1 MHVLSKM
8 FDLGMAWGM
17 IPRKRN
23 PCRSIRLYREHRR
36 ERALTAE
43 EWQRLGRVLD
53 EAEADGSVFPPA
65 IAAIRLLLLTGC
77 RKNEILNLRWD
88 FIDERFPEMRTYY

>member
-1 MHVLSKM
+1 MRVLSKM

-23 PCRSIRLYREHRR
+23 PCRSIRLYREYRR

-43 EWQRLGRVLD
+43 EWQRLGRVQD
-53 EAEADGSVFPPA
+53 EAEADGSMFPPT
-65 IAAIRLLLLTGC
+65 IAPIRLLLTGC

-88 FIDERFPEMRTYY
+88 FIDERFAEMRAYY